1 MLWIALASA
10 VYVVI
15 GLGCYFFGFRMVK
28 QLRDA
33 WGSLGKWTS
42 EDNASGR
49 PSLFDRPQS
58 RPLELFF
65 KGLGIFLI
73 IAGVTFFF
81 VMMRL
86 PRG

>member
-1 MLWIALASA
+1 VFWIVLASA
-10 VYVVI
+10 LYVIV
-15 GLGCYFFGFRMVK
+15 GLGCYFFGFRMTK

-33 WGSLGKWTS
+33 LGSLGKWTS
-42 EDNASGR
+42 EDGASGR
-49 PSLFDRPQS
+49 PSPFDRPQS

-65 KGLGIFLI
+65 RGLGIFLI
-73 IAGVTFFF
+73 IAGVIFFF